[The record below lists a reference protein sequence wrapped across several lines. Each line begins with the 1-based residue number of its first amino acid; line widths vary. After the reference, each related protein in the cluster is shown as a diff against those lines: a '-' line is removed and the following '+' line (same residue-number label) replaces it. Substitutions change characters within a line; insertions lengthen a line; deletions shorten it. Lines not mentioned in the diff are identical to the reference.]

1 MSAAPP
7 PPAPATPDS
16 GVGSPR
22 EGHFKPRS
30 RWWIVYSVIF
40 GGGIFYYFALR
51 YDDIRRAKHCLIV
64 GIASLILS
72 FGPLIAFGIADN
84 LGLLE

>member
-1 MSAAPP
+1 M
-7 PPAPATPDS
+7 
-16 GVGSPR
+16 
-22 EGHFKPRS
+22 
-30 RWWIVYSVIF
+30 IF